1 MMQCNVKK
9 RKDEKE
15 RKEKCVWRM
24 RNGKKRKNCAGKKWM
39 LVSLFVI
46 TTGYLEAASK
56 AWVSCSSV
64 MEGCM
69 EWMKATTGCLGEKA
83 V

>member
-1 MMQCNVKK
+1 
-9 RKDEKE
+9 
-15 RKEKCVWRM
+15 
-24 RNGKKRKNCAGKKWM
+24 M